1 MNINA
6 GNRKQLVF
14 NGYDVMPL
22 KGIYMQGLVSP
33 AELQIFKEMKSIS
46 AKEGFDLFVNQNNHS
61 ITTKQ
66 NTKIQKDNKLSIWA
80 QDNKAFIKNKIG
92 KVLLWNSK
100 EPVFNN
106 IAPFNDYKIDAGRY
120 MPRGGNYHLGYKPEG
135 EKWLLI
141 NSMSITDEKAYVWRY
156 SYKEAFVRAL

>member
-6 GNRKQLVF
+6 GNRQQLVF

-46 AKEGFDLFVNQNNHS
+46 AKEGFDLFVNHNNHS

-100 EPVFNN
+100 EPVLT
-106 IAPFNDYKIDAGRY
+106 IS
-120 MPRGGNYHLGYKPEG
+120 HLSMIIKLMQDDIYQEAAIII
-135 EKWLLI
+135 WVI
-141 NSMSITDEKAYVWRY
+141 NQ
-156 SYKEAFVRAL
+156 EAKSGF

>member
-6 GNRKQLVF
+6 GNRQQLVF

-92 KVLLWNSK
+92 IQKNLFLTIS
-100 EPVFNN
+100 
-106 IAPFNDYKIDAGRY
+106 
-120 MPRGGNYHLGYKPEG
+120 HLSMIIKLMQDDIYQEAAIII
-135 EKWLLI
+135 WVI
-141 NSMSITDEKAYVWRY
+141 NQ
-156 SYKEAFVRAL
+156 EAKSGF

>member
-66 NTKIQKDNKLSIWA
+66 NTKIQKDNKLSVWA

-100 EPVFNN
+100 EPVLT
-106 IAPFNDYKIDAGRY
+106 ISHLSMIIKL
-120 MPRGGNYHLGYKPEG
+120 MPDDICQEAAIII
-135 EKWLLI
+135 WVI
-141 NSMSITDEKAYVWRY
+141 NRKGKSG
-156 SYKEAFVRAL
+156 F

>member
-6 GNRKQLVF
+6 GNRQQLVF

-46 AKEGFDLFVNQNNHS
+46 AKEGFDLFVNHNNHS

-66 NTKIQKDNKLSIWA
+66 NTKIQKDNKLSILA
-80 QDNKAFIKNKIG
+80 QDNKAFIIIERCDIVKNR
-92 KVLLWNSK
+92 
-100 EPVFNN
+100 F
-106 IAPFNDYKIDAGRY
+106 F
-120 MPRGGNYHLGYKPEG
+120 
-135 EKWLLI
+135 
-141 NSMSITDEKAYVWRY
+141 
-156 SYKEAFVRAL
+156 